1 MSNENWLTIS
11 ADAALIIIF
20 CSAIILVLLVG
31 FRPVGID
38 WRVRAYYQAAIIFAA
53 VRIYSV
59 NAAPPQPPW
68 WGSIIWCNWALA
80 SFVLMMAIV
89 LNIIRAER
97 RASRTAS

>member
-80 SFVLMMAIV
+80 
-89 LNIIRAER
+89 
-97 RASRTAS
+97 